1 MAEAKKGRRRKSA
14 ATRQVIIDA
23 AHEMFTNRGFHG
35 ATVEAIAK
43 QAGVAP
49 QTVYFTFNNKAKLIS
64 AVVDAA
70 VMGPEETAP
79 QDQAW
84 WQEMLEEPDPTRSLQ
99 TFIRGA
105 GPAFHR
111 ASPISEVVAAA
122 ARTDDEVMEIFQ
134 HHESLRREAF
144 GQVLDMLANKGPLR
158 PDLTRD
164 RLLDVFLVV
173 YGDATYHQLTTQ
185 MGWSHD
191 DVMDWLCE
199 HLPPMLL
206 DSVDPDAESR

>member
-1 MAEAKKGRRRKSA
+1 MVEAKKGRRQRSA
-14 ATRQVIIDA
+14 ATRQAIIDA
-23 AHEMFTNRGFHG
+23 AHEMFTSRGFHG

-49 QTVYFTFNNKAKLIS
+49 QTVYFTFNNKVKLIS

-70 VMGPEETAP
+70 VLGPEETAP

-84 WQEMLEEPDPTRSLQ
+84 WQEMLVEPDPTRSFQ
-99 TFIRGA
+99 IFIRGA
-105 GPAFHR
+105 GPVFQR
-111 ASPISEVVAAA
+111 ASTISDVLAAA
-122 ARTDDEVMEIFQ
+122 ARTDDEVMEIFEY
-134 HHESLRREAF
+134 HESLRREAF
-144 GQVLDMLANKGPLR
+144 GQVLDMLATKGHLR
-158 PDLTRD
+158 PNLTRE

-185 MGWSHD
+185 MGWLHEE
-191 DVMDWLCE
+191 VMDWLCE

-206 DSVDPDAESR
+206 DGADG